1 MRGRERSAP
10 RGAVLV
16 SMTFALM
23 VSAWPAAVRAQTQP
37 EPTITLEEAVDR
49 AVATSPVMVQRRGAI
64 QTANSAHRVA
74 WGDFIPS
81 LSFSSGASKSSS
93 TRFNSETQTS
103 VTTAASNSYNARL
116 SASVDLFTGG
126 RRLAQLAQTEAQ
138 TELAEVALL
147 EQQFNVVLQA
157 KTAFFD
163 VLRNDDLVR
172 VAEERIAR
180 AQQSLSAAVRRLQVG
195 SATRSDSL
203 RSQLELT
210 QARQSLL
217 QAQTARRAAAYTLG
231 AMVGF
236 EGPVG
241 AELQQPLERRPL
253 ALSDA
258 ELYALVL
265 EQSPVVQTAEANL
278 EVSQA
283 GVRSSRAQWFPS
295 LGLSG
300 GYTWN
305 NNQFQLTEG
314 NKSWS
319 TGLSL
324 SYPIFNGFAREDANE
339 RASVNLTVSRAQL
352 EDARRQ
358 VRVNLDRVLNDLR
371 LAEQQIDLAEEAMRV
386 AQEDLRVLEARYA
399 AGAAIILDQLT
410 SQIAVTEAGINLI
423 AARYDYQIARAQLEA
438 LVGREL

>member
-138 TELAEVALL
+138 NELAEVALL